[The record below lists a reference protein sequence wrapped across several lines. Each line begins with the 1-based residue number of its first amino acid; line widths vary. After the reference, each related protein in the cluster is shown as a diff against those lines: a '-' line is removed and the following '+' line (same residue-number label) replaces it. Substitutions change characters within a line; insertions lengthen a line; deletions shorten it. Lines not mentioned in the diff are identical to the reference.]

1 MPAGDVYS
9 YTIKRKI
16 IECKMVLRGYECTV
30 KD

>member
-9 YTIKRKI
+9 CTIKRKI
-16 IECKMVLRGYECTV
+16 IEGKMVQRGYECTV